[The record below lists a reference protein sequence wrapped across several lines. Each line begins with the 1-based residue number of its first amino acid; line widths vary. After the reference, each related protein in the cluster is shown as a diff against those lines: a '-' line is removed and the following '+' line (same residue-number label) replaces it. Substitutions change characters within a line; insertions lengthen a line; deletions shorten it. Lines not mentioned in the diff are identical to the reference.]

1 MSEQKDPNEINFD
14 DEFLDMDFGDD
25 ALANPNG
32 GNANFND
39 TDFEDLDA
47 IFNQTAPAPAQ
58 VDVNNITLNDVSLNA
73 NDVAQMGADNL
84 SDDDFFN
91 QLDSLNQAHLTN
103 TPPTTEPASTDAGIS
118 GAEAAAIG
126 AAVTA
131 LGAAAASGDDGKKVA
146 SKNDKK
152 GFSFGGLF
160 GKKDGK
166 PKEPKAPKTS
176 KFSRPAKTPKA
187 PKAPKPEKAPK
198 APKPAGAKKDLSG
211 LMADPKKLN
220 KLILAGVL
228 ALVLLGLALYM
239 FMGQEEAPP
248 PPPPAKPAPT
258 KPAPPP
264 APKPADNTAMA
275 GQGQQQGQQAQ
286 AQAQGQNANAQN
298 ANAQANAKTTN
309 NQPAPKGGEVLPNI
323 KPVVSPE
330 EILNAPTPSDPA
342 LIKEEIDRLND
353 KGTQIAE
360 QEKIIK
366 EQLVLMEDLTTAK
379 AEQIA
384 LLEKQIAELEKK
396 KVATTTTPAPATDK
410 K

>member
-14 DEFLDMDFGDD
+14 DEFLDINFGD
-25 ALANPNG
+25 APVNAEGN
-32 GNANFND
+32 NANVD
-39 TDFEDLDA
+39 ADLDDLDA
-47 IFNQTAPAPAQ
+47 IFNEAMSTPAE
-58 VDVNNITLNDVSLNA
+58 VNTNANDITLSDVSLDA
-73 NDVAQMGADNL
+73 NDVAQQMSHDNL

-103 TPPTTEPASTDAGIS
+103 NTSPATEPPASEDNGIS
-118 GAEAAAIG
+118 SADVA
-126 AAVTA
+126 A
-131 LGAAAASGDDGKKVA
+131 LGAAVAALGATTVGDKEENKVA
-146 SKNDKK
+146 PKNEKK

-160 GKKDGK
+160 GKKNSK
-166 PKEPKAPKTS
+166 PKELKAPRPVKTPKAPK
-176 KFSRPAKTPKA
+176 PEKTPKA
-187 PKAPKPEKAPK
+187 PKAPRSV
-198 APKPAGAKKDLSG
+198 GAKKDLSG

-220 KLILAGVL
+220 KLILLGVL
-228 ALVLLGLALYM
+228 ALVLIGLALYM
-239 FMGQEEAPP
+239 LMGKEEAPP
-248 PPPPAKPAPT
+248 PPPP
-258 KPAPPP
+258 PP
-264 APKPADNTAMA
+264 AKTTPAQPANPPKPTDNTATATA
-275 GQGQQQGQQAQ
+275 GQGQQQGQ
-286 AQAQGQNANAQN
+286 QAQGQNANAQN
-298 ANAQANAKTTN
+298 ANANTQANAQTGN

-396 KVATTTTPAPATDK
+396 KVATTTTPATDK

>member
-14 DEFLDMDFGDD
+14 DEFLDMNFVDGT
-25 ALANPNG
+25 PEPQG
-32 GNANFND
+32 GNANLEAD
-39 TDFEDLDA
+39 LADLDA
-47 IFNQTAPAPAQ
+47 IFNQAASAPAQ
-58 VDVNNITLNDVSLNA
+58 VDANNITLNDVSLNA
-73 NDVAQMGADNL
+73 NDVAQMGADGL

-103 TPPTTEPASTDAGIS
+103 PPPATEPTPMDTGIS

-131 LGAAAASGDDGKKVA
+131 LGAGTAVASGDNDNKKA
-146 SKNDKK
+146 TPKSEKK

-160 GKKDGK
+160 GKKDSK
-166 PKEPKAPKTS
+166 PKELKVPKPS
-176 KFSRPAKTPKA
+176 KSAKA
-187 PKAPKPEKAPK
+187 PKAPKSEKAPK

-220 KLILAGVL
+220 KLILVGVL

-248 PPPPAKPAPT
+248 PPPPAKTAPA
-258 KPAPPP
+258 KPATPP
-264 APKPADNTAMA
+264 APKPVDNTATA
-275 GQGQQQGQQAQ
+275 GQGQQQGQQ

-298 ANAQANAKTTN
+298 ANTQANAQTTK
-309 NQPAPKGGEVLPNI
+309 NQPVPKGGEVLPNI

-396 KVATTTTPAPATDK
+396 KVATTTTPAPAPATDK